1 MKYFTSLIF
10 VLTLLLFNSCSGISM
25 LGGGQKS
32 DLYSEK
38 FLADVQ
44 LVKESYRKGE
54 SKKALT
60 LLQQMNQEILLPTE
74 KGFRR
79 NLIGVIYFS
88 EGNFEQAVFN
98 FDQALATSRLDDSLT
113 SQIYLNLAGSYF
125 KLGFNEKA
133 YASIISGKPEFLQDK
148 EREKYFKLRF
158 KLAQELGNE
167 NDIIYSLINF
177 LGPKSTINELKSN
190 SYYETMLSKYL
201 RLSSS
206 EKIKILEEFEES
218 GFLLVGYLAYIEA
231 EKYYYSGSKGEAND
245 VLYWV
250 KKHFGQH
257 QEVITLV
264 DNFTNRVENY
274 ARLEINNIGV
284 VLPLSGK
291 NKVYGERALLGI
303 DSALK
308 KYQEDNGGTSLPYK
322 LFVKDSEASGVV
334 GAHAVKELIDKQ
346 FVSVVIGGLFSS
358 ESLEEYRE
366 ARSKGV
372 IFISLSQVY
381 LPRQEKDHLLIEI
394 PGSIESQVAELFTD
408 QMINHFGKRSAIIY
422 PENSKG
428 KAYVDE
434 FWRVAKT
441 KGVEINNVM
450 SFRDEKIKDFRDPV
464 SKLLGLKYTRMRQE
478 EYDLMQEVYDLE
490 KRRSIRRVQ
499 VLKPDVD
506 FDWVFV
512 PVKPLN
518 AQQIIP
524 SFTYF
529 DVSSKLPII
538 GDASWRSNSL
548 SRASEKFR
556 NIYFVGDDVTN
567 ISSQFTQ
574 WFYNKYNQPPRL
586 IELRGH
592 DSVVVLKNI
601 LSDLNVTNRNDL
613 DILLRSRKEVYG
625 LTGKW
630 SQDEGVWLKK
640 LIGHHLKR
648 GKIIK
653 VRDEIAAKTMDN

>member
-1 MKYFTSLIF
+1 MKKFGCLVL
-10 VLTLLLFNSCSGISM
+10 VLTLLILQGCSGISM
-25 LGGGQKS
+25 LGGTSRS
-32 DLYSEK
+32 DLYSAK
-38 FLADVQ
+38 FLSDVK
-44 LVKESYRKGE
+44 VIKESYRAGD
-54 SKKALT
+54 SKKALA
-60 LLQQMNQEILLPTE
+60 LLQQMDDQTLLPTE
-74 KGFRR
+74 RGFRR
-79 NLIGVIYFS
+79 NLIGVIYFA

-98 FDQALATSRLDDSLT
+98 FDQALTTSRLDESLT

-125 KLGFNEKA
+125 KLGFTEKA
-133 YASIISGKPEFLQDK
+133 YASIVSGKPESLQEK

-158 KLAQELGNE
+158 KLAQELGHE
-167 NDIIYSLINF
+167 NDIIVSLINF
-177 LGPKSTINELKSN
+177 LGPKKTINELKSS
-190 SYYETMLSKYL
+190 SYYESMLSKYL
-201 RLSSS
+201 RLESS
-206 EKIKILEEFEES
+206 EKMKVLEQFEES
-218 GFLLVGYLAYIEA
+218 GYLLVGYLAYLEA

-250 KKHFGQH
+250 KKYFGNH
-257 QEVITLV
+257 SEVVTLV

-274 ARLEINNIGV
+274 AKLELNNIGV

-308 KYQEDNGGTSLPYK
+308 RFQQQNGGQPLPFK
-322 LFVKDSEASGVV
+322 LFVKDSQASGVV
-334 GAHAVKELIDKQ
+334 GAHAVQELIDKN
-346 FVSVVIGGLFSS
+346 FVSVVIGGLFSG
-358 ESLEEYRE
+358 EALEEYKE

-381 LPRQEKDHLLIEI
+381 LPRQEKDHLLVEI
-394 PGSIESQVAELFTD
+394 PGSIESQIAELFTD
-408 QMINHFGKRSAIIY
+408 EMLNHFGRRAAIIY

-428 KAYVDE
+428 RAYVDE

-441 KGVEINNVM
+441 RGVELNNVM
-450 SFRDEKIKDFRDPV
+450 PFKDEKIKDFRDPV
-464 SKLLGLKYTRMRQE
+464 SKILGLKYKRMRQE
-478 EYDLMQEVYDLE
+478 EYDLMQEVFDLE
-490 KRRSIRRVQ
+490 KKRSIRRVQ

-518 AQQIIP
+518 ALQIIP

-538 GDASWRSNSL
+538 GGSSWRSNSL
-548 SRASEKFR
+548 SRASDKFR
-556 NIYFVGDDVTN
+556 NIYFVGDDVTS
-567 ISSQFTQ
+567 ISSNFTS
-574 WFYNKYNQPPRL
+574 WFYNKYKQPPRL

-592 DSVVVLKNI
+592 DSVVVLNNI
-601 LSDLNVTNRNDL
+601 LSNQNISNRNDL
-613 DILLRSRKEVYG
+613 DIYLRSKNEVVG

-630 SQDEGVWLKK
+630 FQDEGVWLKK
-640 LIGHHLKR
+640 LTSHHLRR

-653 VRDEIAAKTMDN
+653 VQDEIAAKKMNQ